1 MSDDRRVLAVIPVY
15 RKYEQRDRCV
25 AALNAQTI
33 PVGVFIHDN
42 STENIGFTKAC
53 NRGLREAF
61 KRGCTYAML
70 LNQDCYPEP
79 EMVERLVT
87 FMEQHPRC
95 AIAKRAGIH
104 RPSASWLWHRRRA
117 HQSSGF
123 FASDIRRTKHVR
135 EHP

>member
-15 RKYEQRDRCV
+15 HKYEQRDRCV
-25 AALNAQTI
+25 AALERQTI
-33 PVGVFIHDN
+33 PVEIFIHDN

-70 LNQDCYPEP
+70 LNQDCHPEP

-95 AIAKRAGIH
+95 AMAKHPGTYRS
-104 RPSASWLWHRRRA
+104 PSSRLWHRRRA
-117 HQSSGF
+117 RKSSGSP
-123 FASDIRRTKHVR
+123 ASDVRPAKHVR